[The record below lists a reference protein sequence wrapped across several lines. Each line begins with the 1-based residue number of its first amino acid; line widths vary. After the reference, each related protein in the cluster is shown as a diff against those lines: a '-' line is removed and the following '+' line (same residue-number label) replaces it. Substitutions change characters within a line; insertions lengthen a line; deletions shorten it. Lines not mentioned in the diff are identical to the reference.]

1 MQFYK
6 MNIFKDLQVFYK
18 QKPLLVVL
26 LCAALVRFLAAFFSR
41 GFGMHDDHF
50 LVIEAAQAWVDG
62 EIVPGKPYEPG
73 GSVIVDGHSLT
84 YMGFHYLLFRFFT
97 FIHIYDP
104 QVKMLL
110 VRIIHALLSVAVVGM
125 VYKITEK
132 FSNKSSAT
140 QAGMLVALLW
150 FFPMLSVRNLV
161 EVFCIPFILLG
172 ILLILRTSEDRKHFW
187 YFLLA
192 GFVVGVSISIRFQ
205 LLVFVGGIG
214 LVLLI
219 QRRWLQT
226 IFFGMGV
233 VLSILLLQGWV
244 DYLIFGYPFAEFI
257 EYTKYNLEYA
267 YSYIIGPWYNYILLF
282 AGILL
287 PPVSLMLLYGY
298 FKSWRKTLL
307 IFLPSFLFLIFH
319 SLYPNKQERFIFPII
334 PFIIMGGIVG
344 WNDFVAISKFWL
356 NHKLLLKR
364 IWVAFWI
371 VNFLL
376 LIPVTIAYSKR
387 SRVEAMEYLQR
398 FDVKV
403 ILAEDSNKESVQ
415 MLPRFYSNQWMYIF
429 NKSKKGFNTYLKTK
443 SYYTPTNA
451 AFIMLFSD
459 ENLVSRVD
467 SMKVMFPE
475 LKYDTVF
482 LPGLIDNIM
491 HKLNPVNRNETI
503 YLYRN
508 HAIPLR
514 EKIN

>member
-1 MQFYK
+1 
-6 MNIFKDLQVFYK
+6 
-18 QKPLLVVL
+18 
-26 LCAALVRFLAAFFSR
+26 
-41 GFGMHDDHF
+41 
-50 LVIEAAQAWVDG
+50 
-62 EIVPGKPYEPG
+62 
-73 GSVIVDGHSLT
+73 
-84 YMGFHYLLFRFFT
+84 
-97 FIHIYDP
+97 
-104 QVKMLL
+104 
-110 VRIIHALLSVAVVGM
+110 
-125 VYKITEK
+125 
-132 FSNKSSAT
+132 
-140 QAGMLVALLW
+140 
-150 FFPMLSVRNLV
+150 
-161 EVFCIPFILLG
+161 
-172 ILLILRTSEDRKHFW
+172 
-187 YFLLA
+187 
-192 GFVVGVSISIRFQ
+192 
-205 LLVFVGGIG
+205 
-214 LVLLI
+214 
-219 QRRWLQT
+219 
-226 IFFGMGV
+226 
-233 VLSILLLQGWV
+233 
-244 DYLIFGYPFAEFI
+244 
-257 EYTKYNLEYA
+257 
-267 YSYIIGPWYNYILLF
+267 
-282 AGILL
+282 
-287 PPVSLMLLYGY
+287 
-298 FKSWRKTLL
+298 
-307 IFLPSFLFLIFH
+307 
-319 SLYPNKQERFIFPII
+319 
-334 PFIIMGGIVG
+334 MGGIVG